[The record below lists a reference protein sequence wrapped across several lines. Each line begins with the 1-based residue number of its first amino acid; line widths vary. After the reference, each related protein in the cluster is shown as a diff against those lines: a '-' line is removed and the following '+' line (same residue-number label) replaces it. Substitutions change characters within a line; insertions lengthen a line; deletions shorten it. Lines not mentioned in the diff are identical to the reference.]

1 MKTFALL
8 PADMAKT
15 GAAAKALEAMGYDA
29 ASSAETKHD
38 PFLPCAIAAEH
49 TQQIEIATGIAVA
62 FARNPMTLANLGH
75 DLNAFSKGR
84 FNLGLGTQIAAHVTK
99 RFSMPWSDP
108 APRMREL
115 IAALHAIWD
124 CWYDGKPLDFHGR
137 YYTHTLMTPYFV
149 PDERQYGR
157 PKVMLAAVG
166 PLMTKVAAEVA
177 DGMLCHAFTTPRYL
191 AEVTVPA
198 IEQTLQAN
206 DRDRSKFEI
215 VATLYTVAG
224 DTDEEIEKGLA
235 ALRQQVSFYGS
246 TPAYRGVLELHGWN
260 DLQPE
265 LNRLS
270 KAGRWDEMA
279 ELITPE
285 MCETFALIGTPEQ
298 IVERQKALFKGRI
311 DRTSLNFSVSDPDR
325 MKALIK
331 ALKAV

>member
-1 MKTFALL
+1 MKISAHL

-15 GAAAKALEAMGYDA
+15 GAAAKALEEMGYDA
-29 ASSAETKHD
+29 ASTAETKHD

-49 TQQIEIATGIAVA
+49 TQRIEIATGIAVA

-84 FNLGLGTQIAAHVTK
+84 FNLGLGTQIAAHITK

-108 APRMREL
+108 APRMREM

-124 CWYDGKPLDFHGR
+124 CWYEGKKLDFHGQ
-137 YYTHTLMTPYFV
+137 YYTHALMTPYFI
-149 PDERQYGR
+149 PDECQYGR

-177 DGMLCHAFTTPRYL
+177 DGMLCHGFTTPRYL

-198 IEQTLQAN
+198 IEQTLQAKG
-206 DRDRSKFEI
+206 RDRSKFEI
-215 VATLYTVAG
+215 VATLFTVAG
-224 DTDEEIEKGLA
+224 DADEEIEKGLET
-235 ALRQQVSFYGS
+235 LRQQVSFYGS
-246 TPAYRGVLELHGWN
+246 TPAYRGVLELHGWG

-270 KAGRWDEMA
+270 KAGKWDEMA
-279 ELITPE
+279 GLITPE

-298 IVERQKALFKGRI
+298 IVEKQKTLFAGRI
-311 DRTSLNFSVSDPDR
+311 DRTSLNVSVSDPDR